1 MLKIDLSAHDREIEE
16 HITKICAQF
25 GAVLSVKAHR
35 TPSPF
40 ALVEMKTRDETNQL
54 ALEFGGS
61 VFGNCTL
68 IHLSESAAD

>member
-40 ALVEMKTRDETNQL
+40 ALVEMKTRDETDRL
-54 ALEFGGS
+54 AIEFGGS
-61 VFGNCTL
+61 VFGNCVL
-68 IHLSESAAD
+68 IHLTDTSD